1 MADPHNVPSFATSN
15 DRIAPRR
22 LPPKTATDC
31 ICPSEGNVSADVG
44 VGVGVS
50 VGVGVGVGVAVD
62 PGGGVGVGVG
72 VGPGGGVG
80 VGVGVGPGVGE
91 AAGTGVGV
99 GTAVAV
105 GTDVGVGI
113 TTGKVMDAVIDHSV
127 PRAKTVPVLPLSELT
142 PPNIT
147 VDPATVGYAV
157 TEMLVS
163 WSYLPDAS
171 GAGLKT
177 SWPLDISKTV

>member
-1 MADPHNVPSFATSN
+1 M
-15 DRIAPRR
+15 
-22 LPPKTATDC
+22 TD
-31 ICPSEGNVSADVG
+31 GALGVGKGVAVGAKVGVGTGVG
-44 VGVGVS
+44 VGVGV
-50 VGVGVGVGVAVD
+50 GVGTAVAVGTGVAVD

-72 VGPGGGVG
+72 VGPGVGG
-80 VGVGVGPGVGE
+80 

-99 GTAVAV
+99 GTAVAE
-105 GTDVGVGI
+105 GTGI
-113 TTGKVMDAVIDHSV
+113 AAPSGRVMDAVIDHSV
-127 PRAKTVPVLPLSELT
+127 SRAKIVPVFPLIVLT